1 MNLLHPKR
9 LVKEEAGFTLV
20 EMMVTMVIM
29 IVVLF
34 ALYSI
39 FDMSIRVFKFGND
52 KVEATTNARLGL
64 EKMER
69 EIRAAYPMD
78 RNVPSKR
85 YLFFSANGA
94 VSDPPESMPTTAQI
108 TFGNELGT
116 PGDGR
121 VTCVSDSTCEY
132 ITYKLLSTATPTSAC
147 TTSND
152 PCTLRRVKAS
162 KSSVSGDPVVEFVQ
176 AGGLQFSYLENDGV
190 TVATDQK
197 DIATVRIELTINKD
211 NRVQTLTTD
220 VDLRNRET
228 G

>member
-1 MNLLHPKR
+1 MSLLHPKR

-85 YLFFSANGA
+85 YLFFSANGSVA
-94 VSDPPESMPTTAQI
+94 NPPAAMPTGSQI

-121 VTCVSDSTCEY
+121 VTCVSGSTCEY
-132 ITYKLLSTATPTSAC
+132 ITYKLSGSTLMRNTRATGSTS
-147 TTSND
+147 TT
-152 PCTLRRVKAS
+152 
-162 KSSVSGDPVVEFVQ
+162 GDQPVVEFVQ